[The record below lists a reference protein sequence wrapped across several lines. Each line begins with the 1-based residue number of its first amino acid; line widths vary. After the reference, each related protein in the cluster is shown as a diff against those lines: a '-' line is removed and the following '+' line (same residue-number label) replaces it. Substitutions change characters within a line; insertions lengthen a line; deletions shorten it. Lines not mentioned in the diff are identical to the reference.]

1 MSSFISND
9 LSKLDKQSLI
19 DLCKKL
25 NLKGYSGK
33 NKQQLMELVLSLY
46 PVPNEEEKTQLL
58 PPPPP
63 QTQLPPPQQTQLLPP
78 QTQLLPPQS
87 SAIKFIDLFCG
98 IGGFHQAL
106 KRLGGTC
113 VFACD
118 IDEHCRQ
125 VYANNYGL
133 TPHHDITKVVAEEVP
148 DFDVLCAGFP
158 CQAFSNA
165 GNKKNFSDSRGT
177 LFEHILRIA
186 VSKRPKFL
194 FLENVKHIKK
204 ICDGEVFKHILKRIV
219 ESGYYVKDEETI
231 FELSPHQLGIPQ
243 HRERVIFS
251 CIRQDIYNPEIP
263 ITLMIPD
270 LTTGSLDKIVQTD
283 KTVTDKYKIEPE
295 VEEVLSTWDKMVQII
310 EPGDSMS
317 PTILCNEFTSIYTP
331 EEYAALPAWKQ
342 EYIEKNRPIYNK
354 YKPQWDEWVA
364 EHAPILTKKEIY
376 SKLEWQAGKK
386 KQGDSIWNYFIQMR
400 QSGIRV
406 KKCDYFP
413 TLVAIV
419 QTPIYAKERRYIT
432 PRECARLQSFPD
444 DFIMHP
450 KDKIAYKQFGNAV
463 NVDVVH
469 FVIHR
474 VLTAYNIVPA
484 N

>member
-1 MSSFISND
+1 MSSSTLKD

-25 NLKGYSGK
+25 NIKGYSGK
-33 NKQQLMELVLSLY
+33 NKQQLIELIELIYQVPSS
-46 PVPNEEEKTQLL
+46 PVAL
-58 PPPPP
+58 PVALDSHASPVESPVTIGS
-63 QTQLPPPQQTQLLPP
+63 QTP
-78 QTQLLPPQS
+78 
-87 SAIKFIDLFCG
+87 IKFIDLFCG
-98 IGGFHQAL
+98 VGGFHQAL
-106 KRLGGTC
+106 KRLGGIC

-133 TPHHDITKVVAEEVP
+133 TPHNDITKVVAEEVP

-251 CIRQDIYNPEIP
+251 CIRQDIYNPAIP
-263 ITLMIPD
+263 ITLVIPD
-270 LTTGSLDKIVQTD
+270 LSSVTGSLEKIVQTD

-295 VEEVLSTWDKMVQII
+295 VEEVLSTWDKMVQVI

-317 PTILCNEFTSIYTP
+317 PTILCNEFTSTYS
-331 EEYAALPAWKQ
+331 EAEYAALPAWKQ
-342 EYIEKNRPIYNK
+342 EYIEKKK
-354 YKPQWDEWVA
+354 Y
-364 EHAPILTKKEIY
+364 
-376 SKLEWQAGKK
+376 
-386 KQGDSIWNYFIQMR
+386 M
-400 QSGIRV
+400 
-406 KKCDYFP
+406 
-413 TLVAIV
+413 
-419 QTPIYAKERRYIT
+419 
-432 PRECARLQSFPD
+432 
-444 DFIMHP
+444 
-450 KDKIAYKQFGNAV
+450 
-463 NVDVVH
+463 
-469 FVIHR
+469 
-474 VLTAYNIVPA
+474 A

>member
-1 MSSFISND
+1 MSSSLLKD
-9 LSKLDKQSLI
+9 LPKLDKQTLI

-33 NKQQLMELVLSLY
+33 NKQQLIELIGSVY
-46 PVPNEEEKTQLL
+46 QVPTEVQVQVQEPNDPVPVSIPINSNISLNQEGSLR
-58 PPPPP
+58 
-63 QTQLPPPQQTQLLPP
+63 
-78 QTQLLPPQS
+78 
-87 SAIKFIDLFCG
+87 FIDLFCG
-98 IGGFHQAL
+98 VGGFHQAL
-106 KRLGGTC
+106 KRLGGVC

-118 IDEHCRQ
+118 IDENCRQ

-133 TPHHDITKVVAEEVP
+133 VPHDDVTKVVAEEVP

-186 VSKRPKFL
+186 IAKRPKFL

-219 ESGYYVKDEETI
+219 ESGYYVKDEETV

-251 CIRQDIYNPEIP
+251 CIRQDIYNPAIP
-263 ITLMIPD
+263 IALNIPNIISDSATL
-270 LTTGSLDKIVQTD
+270 LEKIVQTD
-283 KTVTDKYKIEPE
+283 KNVTDRYKIEPE

-317 PTILCNEFTSIYTP
+317 PTILCNEFTKTYS
-331 EEYAALPAWKQ
+331 ESEFASLPAWKQ

-354 YKPQWDEWVA
+354 YKPQWDSWVTQ
-364 EHAPILTKKEIY
+364 HAPILTKKEIY

-386 KQGDSIWNYFIQMR
+386 KEGDSIWNYFIQMR

-444 DFIMHP
+444 DFIMHA

-469 FVIHR
+469 FVINN
-474 VLTAYNIVPA
+474 VLSAYGIV
-484 N
+484 

>member
-1 MSSFISND
+1 MSSSTLKD

-25 NLKGYSGK
+25 NIKGYSGK
-33 NKQQLMELVLSLY
+33 NKQQLIELIELIYQVPSS
-46 PVPNEEEKTQLL
+46 PVAL
-58 PPPPP
+58 PVALDSHASPVESPVTIGS
-63 QTQLPPPQQTQLLPP
+63 QTP
-78 QTQLLPPQS
+78 
-87 SAIKFIDLFCG
+87 IKFIDLFCG
-98 IGGFHQAL
+98 VGGFHQAL
-106 KRLGGTC
+106 KRLGGIC

-133 TPHHDITKVVAEEVP
+133 TPHNDITKVVAEEVP

-251 CIRQDIYNPEIP
+251 CIRQDIYNPAIP
-263 ITLMIPD
+263 ITLVIPD
-270 LTTGSLDKIVQTD
+270 LSSVTGSLEKIVQTD

-295 VEEVLSTWDKMVQII
+295 VEEVLSTWDKMVQVI

-317 PTILCNEFTSIYTP
+317 PTILCNEFTSTYS
-331 EEYAALPAWKQ
+331 EAEYAALPAWKQ

-376 SKLEWQAGKK
+376 GKLEWQAGKK
-386 KQGDSIWNYFIQMR
+386 KEGDSIWNYFIQMR

-444 DFIMHP
+444 DFIMHV

-469 FVIHR
+469 FVINR
-474 VLTAYNIVPA
+474 VLTAYGVA
-484 N
+484 V